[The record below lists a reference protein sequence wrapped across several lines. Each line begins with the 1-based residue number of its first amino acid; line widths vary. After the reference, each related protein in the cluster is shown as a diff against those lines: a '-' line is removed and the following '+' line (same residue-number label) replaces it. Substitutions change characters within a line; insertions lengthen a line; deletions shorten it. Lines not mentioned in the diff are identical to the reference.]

1 MCGLGAVCGVF
12 SCCLDGNFVCIR
24 SLGSLLPPLCSFLC
38 FFAFSNKID
47 ESNFVIVCFCC
58 FLACG

>member
-1 MCGLGAVCGVF
+1 MYGLGAVCGVF

-38 FFAFSNKID
+38 FFLHFPTKLMSR
-47 ESNFVIVCFCC
+47 
-58 FLACG
+58 LL